1 MKTSASPLQMQ
12 VGRKIRAYRKQKE
25 ISLTALSEMTGI
37 AASNLSSIE
46 LGKTSPTLSTLV
58 KISNAFG
65 VNASEFISV
74 ALYDPI
80 IILKNRT
87 HEDDGTSPEGPLLT
101 NLLEEVFLK
110 NINAMLLRFHGRE
123 RRPAT
128 IHGSCLIYC
137 LAGSILLSSNST
149 KSNVLNQDDCAYIS
163 DQIAVQVR
171 SNVPAKALIV
181 SSKGIHT
188 VI

>member
-1 MKTSASPLQMQ
+1 MKTFATSLQLQ

-46 LGKTSPTLSTLV
+46 LGKTSPTLNTLV

-65 VNASEFISV
+65 VNASEFISE

-80 IILKNRT
+80 VIIKKGSNQYD
-87 HEDDGTSPEGPLLT
+87 EDLPEGPHLT
-101 NLLEEVFLK
+101 DLLEEVFLK
-110 NINAMLLRFHGRE
+110 NINAVLLKFHGRE
-123 RRPAT
+123 KSPAKS
-128 IHGSCLIYC
+128 HGSCLIYC
-137 LAGSILLSSNST
+137 LEGSILLSSDSI
-149 KSNVLNQDDCAYIS
+149 KSNILNQDDCAYVS
-163 DQIAVQVR
+163 DQIKVEIE

-181 SSKGIHT
+181 ASKAIHT